1 MAKEIK
7 SPAAI
12 KLHKA
17 ACKIC
22 NLPPK
27 HRDHVNDMLL
37 KDCAD
42 SEVERYGDKVGIPI
56 SCANVYNHRK
66 FLPYLIDDEKVAEM
80 VRKAQEIQTGERADI
95 ITNMEKKVVLMKQ
108 AVNQAQDELKVAM
121 WGETI
126 PAIVERIEK
135 EAQDGVVP
143 VRDLAYALDLVMKN
157 ALLLAGGVTSRVEV
171 KNREGD
177 RPDDVAALTSSIKAT
192 LAAISRANEA
202 INEEPSEEGTC
213 ETVSD

>member
-7 SPAAI
+7 SPAAV

-27 HRDHVNDMLL
+27 YRDHINEMLL
-37 KDCAD
+37 NDCAD
-42 SEVERYGDKVGIPI
+42 SEVERYGEEIGIPI
-56 SCANVYNHRK
+56 NCANVYNHRK

-95 ITNMEKKVVLMKQ
+95 ITNMEKKVVLTQQ
-108 AVNQAQDELKVAM
+108 AISHAQNELKATM
-121 WGETI
+121 WNETI
-126 PAIVERIEK
+126 PMIIERIEK

-157 ALLLAGGVTSRVEV
+157 ALLLAGGATSRVETWV
-171 KNREGD
+171 DIVGSVD
-177 RPDDVAALTSSIKAT
+177 ADD
-192 LAAISRANEA
+192 
-202 INEEPSEEGTC
+202 
-213 ETVSD
+213 